1 MAPQFLRVVVNRA
14 GRYALWPHARPTPA
28 GWTDTHFIGS
38 RTRCLAQVGELSRGR
53 GAPTADAVG
62 RPPPPPDAA
71 GRPPTSAAAQTLT
84 GLLASVTADAPNASA
99 IVHEGRRTSFRDLD
113 RRSSALARLLA
124 EHGVRPRDTV
134 GLRLR
139 AGVDAVVGRLAVL
152 KAGAAYLPL
161 PAGHPAGRAR
171 VGLRLVLSEPEWA
184 ASERRHAAPVL
195 AWRHRDP
202 TGRALV
208 RAVRTDDPAY
218 VVTGAVPLGGL
229 LLAHRHL
236 VVAGRSAT
244 AVPSPGPQ
252 AGTPP
257 AGPGLVAPGAAEGAL
272 WGPLLRGDEVA
283 LDPVTGNAPMPPA
296 PPPLDALTLDA
307 LTADALTVDT
317 PLVEALTVD
326 ALTVGPL
333 PVGRWQVLDDDLRP
347 APTGRLH
354 VGAAWLGQ
362 VAADDPVRS
371 AQWLVPDPSDPSGDT
386 TLLAT
391 GWRAEQAPTGPRL
404 LRPRD

>member
-53 GAPTADAVG
+53 GAPTAAADADAVG

-71 GRPPTSAAAQTLT
+71 GRPPTGAAAQTLT
-84 GLLASVTADAPNASA
+84 GLLASVAADAPDASA
-99 IVHEGRRTSFRDLD
+99 VVHEGRRTSFRDLD

-152 KAGAAYLPL
+152 KTGAAYLPL
-161 PAGHPAGRAR
+161 PAGHPAGGAR

-184 ASERRHAAPVL
+184 VSERRHSAPVL

-208 RAVRTDDPAY
+208 RAVRADDPAY

-252 AGTPP
+252 PGTPP

-296 PPPLDALTLDA
+296 PPPLDALTL
-307 LTADALTVDT
+307 
-317 PLVEALTVD
+317 
-326 ALTVGPL
+326 GPL

-404 LRPRD
+404 LLPGTDPGPSPF